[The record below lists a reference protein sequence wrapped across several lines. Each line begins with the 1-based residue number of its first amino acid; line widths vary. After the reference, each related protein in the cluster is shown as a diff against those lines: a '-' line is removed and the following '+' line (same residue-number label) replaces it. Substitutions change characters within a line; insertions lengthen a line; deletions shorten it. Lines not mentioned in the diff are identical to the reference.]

1 MGSQFR
7 IKAIFFALT
16 FILAQSIII
25 FAEFDHPLHAPDSS
39 CNICLAAGH
48 LSNGLVSANITI
60 QLHAQPVYNDRT
72 SIHPFIQSLLTA
84 YNVRAPPLL

>member
-25 FAEFDHPLHAPDSS
+25 FAEFDHPLHEPDSS

-48 LSNGLVSANITI
+48 LSNGLVSVDLTI

-72 SIHPFIQSLLTA
+72 SIHLFIQSLLTA